1 MSLEGINK
9 LSFMGDVN
17 IRAIDINAYFKRFK
31 SKTLR
36 VYDKTLSVEEEK
48 NLNSKLQD
56 DFDELELKYINFI
69 KDCYNL
75 NNENLIIDFYVN
87 RLDNDA
93 ISKILEVLKESEKQ
107 DFLNL
112 MKDIDKDKTYFRVK
126 NAQVLEIIV
135 KLNTRNMFFST
146 FYFLKEEL
154 TLWGNYDL
162 KFPMFF
168 VNDEVIDLYEK
179 IAQKNNLNVI

>member
-1 MSLEGINK
+1 MSLEGISK

-31 SKTLR
+31 SKTLS

-69 KDCYNL
+69 EDCYSL
-75 NNENLIIDFYVN
+75 NNGNLIIDFYVN
-87 RLDNDA
+87 RLDNEA
-93 ISKILEVLKESEKQ
+93 ISKILEALKENEKEA
-107 DFLNL
+107 FLSL
-112 MKDIDKDKTYFRVK
+112 MRNIDKGKIYFRVK
-126 NAQVLEIIV
+126 NSEVLDVIV

-146 FYFLKEEL
+146 FYFLEEEL

-168 VNDEVIDLYEK
+168 VSDNVIELYEK